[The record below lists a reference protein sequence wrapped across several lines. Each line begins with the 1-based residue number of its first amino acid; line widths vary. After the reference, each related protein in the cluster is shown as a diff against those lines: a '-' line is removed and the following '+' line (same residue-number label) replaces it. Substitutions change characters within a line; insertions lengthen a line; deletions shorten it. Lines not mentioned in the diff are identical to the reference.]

1 MREKGKPESRN
12 NRVGICEPT
21 SILLLFAINLHM
33 YSPLISIC
41 PLLASIA
48 LPLTP
53 FDRGRGEGGGGRGRS
68 GKAARFP
75 GPGTLQATGGR
86 FWEPTDGSQTR
97 EKNPDERGGRRQ
109 AGRRHRS
116 TKSGFRFRSMLQHPR
131 PRRDHDVVQENL
143 VPRLWWRNGQS
154 MAERGTTQ
162 PQQHGPEVDG
172 SVGT

>member
-41 PLLASIA
+41 PLSASIA

-53 FDRGRGEGGGGRGRS
+53 FDRGRGEGGGGRGKTGESRHDFRDPVLFRPPGAGFGNLRMVPKL
-68 GKAARFP
+68 GK
-75 GPGTLQATGGR
+75 
-86 FWEPTDGSQTR
+86 S
-97 EKNPDERGGRRQ
+97 PDERGGRRQ

-116 TKSGFRFRSMLQHPR
+116 TKSGFWFRRVLQHPR
-131 PRRDHDVVQENL
+131 SRWQNDVIDLFNSDSLIYSKLFQPFGHKPREHSPAQMV
-143 VPRLWWRNGQS
+143 
-154 MAERGTTQ
+154 AA
-162 PQQHGPEVDG
+162 
-172 SVGT
+172 